1 MLGGDGA
8 IPDIDCFMSNSRTVH
23 SEAGKVQLNL
33 EYLFQKI
40 RKFSKNDVNI
50 SKNLWSDWNG
60 ILLAKFSTNWISKTK
75 IVIMKHQ
82 FSSIQLCND
91 VWLFAT
97 PWTAACQASLSIT
110 NFQSLLKHMSIESV
124 MPFNHLILCHPL
136 LLLPSILS
144 GGQVGASASV
154 LPMNIQG
161 WFSSGLTGL
170 ISLLSKGMSRVFSN
184 TTVQKH
190 QLFSTQSSSGSNP
203 HSYLYIT
210 TGKTIASII
219 QTFVGKV
226 MSAF

>member
-97 PWTAACQASLSIT
+97 PWLQYSRVPCSSPVPRACWNSCPSSLW
-110 NFQSLLKHMSIESV
+110 
-124 MPFNHLILCHPL
+124 CHPTISSSVIPFSSCL
-136 LLLPSILS
+136 QSF
-144 GGQVGASASV
+144 SASGSFPV
-154 LPMNIQG
+154 SWQ
-161 WFSSGLTGL
+161 L
-170 ISLLSKGMSRVFSN
+170 IFRTDF
-184 TTVQKH
+184 
-190 QLFSTQSSSGSNP
+190 
-203 HSYLYIT
+203 I
-210 TGKTIASII
+210 
-219 QTFVGKV
+219 
-226 MSAF
+226 

>member
-91 VWLFAT
+91 VCLF
-97 PWTAACQASLSIT
+97 PPP
-110 NFQSLLKHMSIESV
+110 SLLYPTLWISV
-124 MPFNHLILCHPL
+124 CSRRWGTPKELVTDRIVSL
-136 LLLPSILS
+136 LLIPLSYPPGHLCLLPPSP
-144 GGQVGASASV
+144 
-154 LPMNIQG
+154 LP
-161 WFSSGLTGL
+161 
-170 ISLLSKGMSRVFSN
+170 R
-184 TTVQKH
+184 
-190 QLFSTQSSSGSNP
+190 
-203 HSYLYIT
+203 IT
-210 TGKTIASII
+210 L
-219 QTFVGKV
+219 
-226 MSAF
+226 